1 MSSGHQVTNI
11 TSSNMRLAKD
21 IMKVS
26 QHNSFLSLMSSDHQV
41 TNIRSLKPGFTMGIM
56 KVSLHE
62 SFFITNVVV
71 SSTKVRYFWTITW
84 YGFALAFCK
93 KILWQTDPNY
103 QGAAMQTTSPFVL
116 TNTTSRHTRHTSDIM
131 KTSTN
136 QCSLSI
142 MLLYHPL
149 TSNAEKL
156 PDCSW

>member
-93 KILWQTDPNY
+93 KDYGRLTLITR
-103 QGAAMQTTSPFVL
+103 MQTTSPFCPNKHNISPHQTHKWYHEDKHKSMFFINNVAV
-116 TNTTSRHTRHTSDIM
+116 S
-131 KTSTN
+131 STN
-136 QCSLSI
+136 
-142 MLLYHPL
+142 
-149 TSNAEKL
+149 
-156 PDCSW
+156 